1 MSKCQLIQGDCLV
14 ELQKLIDD
22 GVKVDL
28 VLTDPPYNVSAKN
41 KTSKVRELK
50 GRKPMNYY
58 YGDWD
63 NMERQE
69 FLDFTKNWLNLCV
82 NLLKEGGGNCFFF

>member
-1 MSKCQLIQGDCLV
+1 MKCELIHGDCLV
-14 ELQKLIDD
+14 EMDKLIDD
-22 GVKVDL
+22 GVRVDMI
-28 VLTDPPYNVSAKN
+28 LTDPPYNVSAKN
-41 KTSKVRELK
+41 KTTKVRKLE

-69 FLDFTKNWLNLCV
+69 FLDFTKNWLKKSIE
-82 NLLKEGGGNCFFF
+82 LLKEGGGDCVFF